1 MKTSNTPKNFVD
13 ARGRPVAAA
22 APALKKPH
30 AKAGEVRIIGG
41 AYKRSK
47 LVVPL
52 ANGLRPTGDRVRET
66 LFNWLGQDLCG
77 QKCLDAFAGCG
88 ALGFEAASR
97 GATTTWLVERD
108 RTAVQ
113 ALNDSQA
120 KFAMPGVRVVAG
132 DALSLLGAQKGANW
146 DVVFLDP
153 PFELAHSDGNESV
166 FTQSLSFASAAIAQ
180 DGVIYLEA
188 PRAWLDADLVDMGLR
203 VAKHGKAGA
212 VHFHL
217 LERVE
222 RPIDKFDG
230 IDGA

>member
-1 MKTSNTPKNFVD
+1 MKPSNTSKNFIR
-13 ARGRPVAAA
+13 AGGRPVTAVS
-22 APALKKPH
+22 PALKKPH

-41 AYKRSK
+41 AFKRSK

-66 LFNWLGQDLCG
+66 LFNWLGQDLTG
-77 QKCLDAFAGCG
+77 RKCLDAFAGCG

-97 GATTTWLVERD
+97 GAATTWLVERD
-108 RTAVQ
+108 RVAVQ

-120 KFAMPGVRVVAG
+120 KLSMPGVRVVAG
-132 DALSLLGAQKGANW
+132 DAVSLLGAQRGANW

-153 PFELAHSDGNESV
+153 PFEGGDNESV
-166 FTQSLSFASAAIAQ
+166 FNQALGFASVAIAA
-180 DGVIYLEA
+180 DGLIYLEA
-188 PRAWLDADLVDMGLR
+188 PRAWQDDELLGMGLC

-217 LERVE
+217 LARVA
-222 RPIDKFDG
+222 DTNQG
-230 IDGA
+230 TNV

>member
-1 MKTSNTPKNFVD
+1 MKPSNTSKNFVR
-13 ARGRPVAAA
+13 AGGRPVAAG

-41 AYKRSK
+41 AFKRSK

-52 ANGLRPTGDRVRET
+52 AHGLRPTADRVRET
-66 LFNWLGQDLCG
+66 LFNWLGQDLSG
-77 QKCLDAFAGCG
+77 QTCFDAFAGCG

-108 RTAVQ
+108 RVALQ

-120 KFAMPGVRVVAG
+120 KLAMPGVRVVAG
-132 DALSLLGAQKGANW
+132 DALSMLGAQQGAGW

-153 PFELAHSDGNESV
+153 PFEGGDNEAV
-166 FTQSLSFASAAIAQ
+166 FVQALRFASAAIAP
-180 DGVIYLEA
+180 DGVVYLEA
-188 PRAWLDADLVDMGLR
+188 PRAWQDQELLDMGLF
-203 VAKHGKAGA
+203 VAKYGKAGA

-217 LERVE
+217 LKRVV
-222 RPIDKFDG
+222 DSTK
-230 IDGA
+230 GADV